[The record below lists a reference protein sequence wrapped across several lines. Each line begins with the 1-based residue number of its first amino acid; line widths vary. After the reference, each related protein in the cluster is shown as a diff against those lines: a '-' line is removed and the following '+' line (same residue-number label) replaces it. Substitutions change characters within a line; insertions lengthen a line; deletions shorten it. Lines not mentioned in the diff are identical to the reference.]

1 MADVTKV
8 SILREWVEELQ
19 GDELTA
25 LNEKEMAYVLYG
37 LVTYGLTGEKTDMSI
52 FGSEY
57 KSLNRSISGYYGQID
72 RVMSFGEKMNSGRVK
87 YDNEKIKELRLK
99 GHTAKQICIELDYG
113 EDKAKSITTTRGWTE
128 AGQILKQMKTENTD
142 SVQNVQKKTDSVQV
156 GTDSGSVSLD
166 DNKYIF

>member
-72 RVMSFGEKMNSGRVK
+72 RVMSFGEKMNSSRVK

-99 GHTAKQICIELDYG
+99 GYTARQICIELEYG
-113 EDKAKSITTTRGWTE
+113 EDKAKSVTTTKGWIE
-128 AGQILKQMKTENTD
+128 AGQIMKQMRTENTD
-142 SVQNVQKKTDSVQV
+142 SVQKKTENTDSVQV
-156 GTDSGSVSLD
+156 GTDSVTVLFD
-166 DNKYIF
+166 DKYIF

>member
-8 SILREWVEELQ
+8 SILKEWVDELQ

-25 LNEKEMAYVLYG
+25 LDEKEMAYVLYG
-37 LVTYGLTGEKTDMSI
+37 LVMYGLTGEKTDMSM
-52 FGSEY
+52 FGNEY

-99 GHTAKQICIELDYG
+99 GYTARQICMELEYG
-113 EDKAKSITTTRGWTE
+113 EDKVKSITTTKGWIE
-128 AGQILKQMKTENTD
+128 AGQIMRQMKTAVPD
-142 SVQNVQKKTDSVQV
+142 SVQKETEKTDSVTV
-156 GTDSGSVSLD
+156 LSNDGKSG
-166 DNKYIF
+166 YIF

>member
-8 SILREWVEELQ
+8 PILREWVDELQ

-25 LNEKEMAYVLYG
+25 LDEKEMAYVLYG

-52 FGSEY
+52 FGNEY

-72 RVMSFGEKMNSGRVK
+72 RVINFGEKMNSGRAK

-99 GHTAKQICIELDYG
+99 GYTAKQICIELGYG
-113 EDKAKSITTTRGWTE
+113 EDKAKSITTTKGWIE
-128 AGQILKQMKTENTD
+128 AGQILKQTKTENTD
-142 SVQNVQKKTDSVQV
+142 SVQKNTDSVTV
-156 GTDSGSVSLD
+156 LP
-166 DNKYIF
+166 DNGYIF